1 MELSFLKMLF
11 KEFKSTVFERDV
23 MILLVFGPIVLTL
36 LFGGVYLNSY
46 VEDMPA
52 VVLDEDNSSMSR
64 MIVQQFNESDKFHLS
79 YHVSSRRELKDLIDS
94 GKVHMGIYIP
104 PDFSKDVTNL
114 RSSEV
119 LVLVDGTNMVVGNNA
134 YAQAA
139 SIIQTI
145 AAGTQIK
152 LIEAKGIV
160 PSLSYNVAMP
170 FQFSE
175 RILYDPKM
183 TYMNYLIVG
192 FIGVFLQQVMLSGVG
207 ISIVK
212 KGEYFAGENTFKKLL
227 SKITALSVFALS
239 STFIAIYMS
248 YKLFHIPIRGNMQVA
263 LLMVLVFIF
272 AISCPAIILAALV
285 KDRLKFAQISFMLS
299 LPTFACSGYLWTVDQ
314 LPNGLVIGTKI
325 LWPLIYFVRAFD
337 EVVIKGLSFEMVK
350 GNILGMLIYILAWMP
365 IAIFILKKR
374 YKAEKCISEA

>member
-11 KEFKSTVFERDV
+11 KELKSTVFERDV

-46 VEDMPA
+46 VEDIPA

-64 MIVQQFNESDKFHLS
+64 MIVQQFNESDKFNLS

-104 PDFSKDVTNL
+104 PDFYKDVTNL

-212 KGEYFAGENTFKKLL
+212 KGEYFAGKNTFKKLL

-239 STFIAIYMS
+239 STFIAIYMA

-263 LLMVLVFIF
+263 LLMAVVFVF